1 MTKTLII
8 DSEKNTEKK
17 IAGIIDG
24 YCKGFTIEGSAGTL
38 KQGMILIQ
46 KTQPDLILLNVML
59 KDGSGFELL
68 NKIEE
73 RNFEVIFMAGNRD
86 FAYKAIKYNALDYI
100 LKPFEEK
107 EVIESL
113 LKATEK
119 RKQEN
124 NKYLLRSFLSNFAG
138 QKSNGKKVVLKTT
151 DDIHIVEV
159 GKIIRCESD
168 GSYTKV
174 YLTGKSQIVVSKN
187 LKEFEEL
194 LTDFGLLRVHHSH
207 LVNINHIERFHKRSG
222 GLIVM
227 SDGSEIPVS
236 VRKKENLIELFEK
249 L

>member
-8 DSEKNTEKK
+8 DSEKNAEER

-24 YCKGFTIEGSAGTL
+24 YCKGFIIEGSAKTL

-46 KTQPDLILLNVML
+46 KTQPDLVLLNVML

-68 NKIEE
+68 NKIED
-73 RNFEVIFMAGNRD
+73 RSFEIVFMADNRD

-100 LKPFEEK
+100 LKPVDEK
-107 EVIESL
+107 ELIEAL
-113 LKATEK
+113 LKVAEK

-124 NKYLLRSFLSNFAG
+124 SKYLLRSFLSNFAG

-159 GKIIRCESD
+159 SNIIRCESD

-174 YLTGKSQIVVSKN
+174 HLADSSQIVVSKN

-194 LTDFGLLRVHHSH
+194 LTDYGLLRVHHSH

-222 GLIVM
+222 GLIIM
-227 SDGSEIPVS
+227 SDKSDIPVS

-249 L
+249 M